1 MKQTKK
7 KKNVLNE
14 LYDLIQNFQLIG
26 ILVVQN
32 IMNYLDSPGL
42 YKFFNERYIK
52 FHELGCYNFDES
64 ERYNDKKR
72 MKFIKWLHFN
82 LADFLSLIYD
92 FRKTEEELFELISK
106 DIDNESIYNEINK
119 SMPKM
124 QGTFKKIAKHK
135 IQVVDDKLN
144 EIREDLVKEK
154 VDIQYIEEFA
164 YLNSKF
170 ENINQAFI
178 TSIIELFPEILSTNI
193 EDIMQDSN
201 EDFYYNDEC
210 ENMDFLETLIIK
222 LK

>member
-1 MKQTKK
+1 MIQNKEKK
-7 KKNVLNE
+7 ILEE
-14 LYDLIQNFQLIG
+14 LYDLINNFQLVG

-178 TSIIELFPEILSTNI
+178 TSIIKIFPEILNTNI
-193 EDIMQDSN
+193 EDIMHDLN
-201 EDFYYNDEC
+201 EDFYFDKEY
-210 ENMDFLETLIIK
+210 ENMNFIEKKLEE